1 MANDTRSTAVTASA
15 APVSVPSGSSTEQL
29 LAQTLAKLTESQAQ
43 IAEMMQQQTRYNEAA
58 LRIAPRRKKSMGEY
72 LAERQKRGATKFLPH
87 QVYQNGRPV
96 NPSGLSQET
105 INTLDTLATGHY
117 CDGIVDV
124 IRISDGPKGINSR
137 IHLMYNNGNDME
149 RMSFYMRFP
158 TLTKLI
164 TDIAAEMK
172 ANNIAPVIE
181 KGQDPPQF
189 DFPENL

>member
-1 MANDTRSTAVTASA
+1 MANDTRSYGSASA
-15 APVSVPSGSSTEQL
+15 APTSTPSGSSTEQL
-29 LAQTLAKLTESQAQ
+29 LAQTLAKLAESQGQ

-58 LRIAPRRKKSMGEY
+58 LRIAPRRKKSMQEY
-72 LAERQKRGATKFLPH
+72 LSERQKRGAAKFLPH
-87 QVYQNGRPV
+87 DVYQNGRPV
-96 NPSGLSQET
+96 NPSGLSPET
-105 INTLDTLATGHY
+105 IKTLDSLAPGHY

-149 RMSFYMRFP
+149 RMAFYMRFP

-164 TDIAAEMK
+164 NDIAAEME
-172 ANNIAPVIE
+172 ANGVAPVVE
-181 KGQDPPQF
+181 PGKDAPQF